1 MDDTKRGSMNRVKLD
16 LDSVAV
22 PKSIYSIQSSQS
34 TITLIYLNPF
44 VVNSNPRILFSIRP

>member
-1 MDDTKRGSMNRVKLD
+1 MNRVKLD